1 MSTEHQAE
9 VLPDLSPAHA
19 LLSAAHQHPDR
30 LSLIDAKSARSFT
43 LAQSADCVRILA
55 WYFTTLGLNAGD
67 RIVVCAPNSVWH
79 FLIHAAASWIH
90 AVSVPVS
97 PPLPEAVRRRLY
109 NEVAPALIIGQRSF
123 KPHTSNVLRCLSFDE
138 LDTLSREAGSNC
150 PADFIPL
157 PCHDE
162 TAALVFT
169 SGTSGKMRAAQLRHA
184 NLWWASQCF
193 RDGFEYSPASAICG
207 VVAPLSHIGGFNGTS
222 MDIFTHGGTVVVFS
236 SFQPLSVVRG
246 IEKWRISI
254 MFVVPAMCH
263 MLLNAAYE
271 NNVDLSSWTHPLV
284 GGDAMGESLYS
295 KMREAGLSPV
305 HVWGMTELGG
315 AGTFLSPEAWQ
326 RHPGAIGYPFPYIE
340 LRLVDPQGNPV
351 DEAGQSGSIEVRGP
365 GVAACYWGDDP
376 RDTDEW
382 FSTSD
387 VGVFDSDM
395 CLHILGRESRVINTG
410 GELVSP
416 IRVEEALRTL
426 ESVADCCVLGL
437 KDEIWGQIVAA
448 ALVPATHEDLSLENV
463 RNLVRD
469 SLAPWQHPRRI
480 RWVESLPKT
489 TTGKVDFSQVQ
500 ALFA

>member
-9 VLPDLSPAHA
+9 VLPNLSPAHA
-19 LLSAAHQHPDR
+19 LLSAADQHPDR
-30 LSLIDAKSARSFT
+30 VSLIDAESARTFT
-43 LAQSADCVRILA
+43 LAQSASCVRTLA

-90 AVSVPVS
+90 AVSVPIS
-97 PPLPEAVRRRLY
+97 PLLPEAVRRRLY
-109 NEVAPALIIGQRSF
+109 DEVAPALIIGEEHF
-123 KPHTSNVLRCLSFDE
+123 TPHTSNLLACLSFED
-138 LDTLSREAGSNC
+138 LNMLARETSNKC
-150 PADFIPL
+150 PADFSPL

-169 SGTSGKMRAAQLRHA
+169 SGTSGKMRAAQLTHA

-193 RDGFEYSPASAICG
+193 RDGFEYCPGSAVCG

-222 MDIFTHGGTVVVFS
+222 MDIFTHGGTLVIFS
-236 SFQPLSVVRG
+236 SFDPLEVARG

-254 MFVVPAMCH
+254 MFAVPAMCH
-263 MLLNAAYE
+263 MLVQAARDTR
-271 NNVDLSSWTHPLV
+271 VDLSSWTHPLV

-295 KMREAGLSPV
+295 KMREAGLAPI

-315 AGTFLSPEAWQ
+315 AGAFLSSEAWQ

-340 LRLVDPQGNPV
+340 LRLVDPQGNPI
-351 DEAGQSGSIEVRGP
+351 DEAGHSGSIEVRGP
-365 GVAACYWGDDP
+365 GVAACYWGDEP
-376 RDTDEW
+376 RHPDEW

-387 VGVFDSDM
+387 IGVFDSDM
-395 CLHILGRESRVINTG
+395 CLHILGRASRVINTG

-437 KDEIWGQIVAA
+437 KNEIWGQIVAA
-448 ALVPATHEDLSLENV
+448 ALIPASDQRPSLRELRQELNEA
-463 RNLVRD
+463 
-469 SLAPWQHPRRI
+469 LAPWQHPRSI
-480 RWVESLPKT
+480 RWVEALPKT